1 MTAISSSSMNAT
13 TKPGE
18 DVKVCLTGMLRP
30 VPLWSESLPRHSIL
44 DTYTKTLWSPVSILS
59 FEIAVP
65 MYGVDASSQLFQ
77 IFIENFGE

>member
-1 MTAISSSSMNAT
+1 MTANSSSSMNAT
-13 TKPGE
+13 TKPE
-18 DVKVCLTGMLRP
+18 AAVKDYSTVTSKTVL
-30 VPLWSESLPRHSIL
+30 LWSESLPRHSIL

-77 IFIENFGE
+77 IFTESFGE